1 MWGAVLSTFYVLLW
15 NPQNCHVSWVSLS
28 PVYRGETEGE
38 GETTRGKGLAPNNIV
53 IGIQPNDESW
63 YAEESLGP
71 DSTQMEKNSD
81 SNFLPLRPG
90 IN

>member
-1 MWGAVLSTFYVLLW
+1 MWAEYPCLQFTEGK
-15 NPQNCHVSWVSLS
+15 QKGK
-28 PVYRGETEGE
+28 GETI
-38 GETTRGKGLAPNNIV
+38 RGKGLAPNNIV
-53 IGIQPNDESW
+53 ISIQPNDESW
-63 YAEESLGP
+63 YAKDSLEP